1 MRKSEKYIYLICGLL
16 LGGFLAGGIIF
27 AISNNKD
34 KTPEVKVEEKV
45 DQKEEEKIISDGVKL
60 KDVKNVEDK
69 ILQTFEVSLN
79 GKIKEFNIVYS
90 YQTGPVGNRNACYD
104 LVIGEA
110 NGVELYN
117 HSSEYEADTFKICG
131 INESKKSENFTISK
145 IEEAFDTKQFEII
158 KGTDNKN
165 YLIVYNVVDYPVYGH
180 RARVYNEDLELIS
193 NNAIKDSYGEEE
205 QKSYFTTDYK
215 YDGKIFAA
223 DMYSYAIDKKDIS
236 WFNDSKCSNNCEA
249 TFKVEDNKI
258 YYLSLN
264 LTNKIGEQSGY
275 IEERIYTI
283 NNNKLEYETL
293 NKYNVSSWKE

>member
-1 MRKSEKYIYLICGLL
+1 MRKSEKYIYLILGLL

-215 YDGKIFAA
+215 YDGEIFTA